1 MANNRIVGALWE
13 KHKDGNAYY
22 SGVLRDL
29 SGDINIA
36 VFPNNKK
43 EKPNQPDM
51 NIVLSFGIKKTETP
65 VEAEPP
71 KKGGKKKK
79 GDDDPVF

>member
-29 SGDINIA
+29 HGDINIA

-51 NIVLSFGIKKTETP
+51 NIVLSFANKNGKEL
-65 VEAEPP
+65 AEPV
-71 KKGGKKKK
+71 KKGKKKAK
-79 GDDDPVF
+79 TGDDEPTF